1 VNYEVYVNR
10 SDAVS
15 GGYRRLSVLAG
26 SVQLPDPEYLFLRQL
41 SLGVLF
47 SIGAVGRAVSM
58 PVVRVLLIS
67 TPHQVT
73 KPVIRPYAVQVA
85 AYHEWAG
92 LWTAEGVEDEPVYG
106 ERPRS
111 AVFDQTRTRI
121 ALRLVLLQN
130 PTDER
135 PHANSPP
142 AALGKPGERPDLAAV
157 AHLVVRKPCD
167 AFPILHDFP

>member
-67 TPHQVT
+67 TPHQVRD
-73 KPVIRPYAVQVA
+73 PVIRPYAVQVA

-130 PTDER
+130 LTGYR
-135 PHANSPP
+135 PHSIPT
-142 AALGKPGERPDLAAV
+142 ALGKPGERPDLASV
-157 AHLVVRKPCD
+157 AHLVVRKPRD
-167 AFPILHDFP
+167 AFPLLHDFP